1 MPGPNLRLQRA
12 RLELSRALAALAG
25 AKRVR
30 NAVKVQAA
38 IVIQGA
44 RVAGTTT
51 GNRATGNRAT
61 GNRVRTTREALR
73 SAMNAVEHAQAAAN
87 AAARAYRTL
96 Q

>member
-51 GNRATGNRAT
+51 GNR
-61 GNRVRTTREALR
+61 VRTTREALR

>member
-51 GNRATGNRAT
+51 GNRATGNR
-61 GNRVRTTREALR
+61 VRTTREALR